1 MIRVEGLAKR
11 FGSVQA
17 LTEVS
22 FAAEDGKI
30 TGLLGP
36 NGAGKTTTLRI
47 LYGLLKPDTGRARVG
62 DHDVATEP
70 RRAQAALGVLPDQ
83 PGLYA
88 RLTAREHI
96 EYSGRLHGLSG
107 PGLAQA
113 VDRQLE
119 RFGMGEIADRRTAG
133 FSQGERRK
141 VALAR
146 ALVHEPRHLLLD
158 EPTNG
163 LDAMSARALR
173 REIRALADAGCCVV
187 LSSHQMSEVAA
198 LCDTVVIVARGRVAA
213 AGKPGELVERTGAAD
228 LEQAFVSIIG
238 SEEGL
243 LS

>member
-22 FAAEDGKI
+22 FQAADGQV

-47 LYGLLKPDTGRARVG
+47 LYGLLAPDAGRARVG
-62 DHDVATEP
+62 DYDVAAEP

-119 RFGMGEIADRRTAG
+119 RLGMGEIADRRTAG

-198 LCDTVVIVARGRVAA
+198 LCDTVVIVARGQVAA
-213 AGKPGELVERTGAAD
+213 AGRPGELVEKTGAAD